1 MHQCLKNEVKS
12 PRSED
17 LGSPYVGSALL
28 ICKCK
33 CTVFVYV
40 YVNGTQ
46 DCIIDTVNTTTVVV
60 LFLYLWI

>member
-1 MHQCLKNEVKS
+1 MIFRILLGQHTCK
-12 PRSED
+12 
-17 LGSPYVGSALL
+17 GSPHVGSVLL

-46 DCIIDTVNTTTVVV
+46 DSIYGHYKHHYGGSFIFVSLDMI
-60 LFLYLWI
+60 F